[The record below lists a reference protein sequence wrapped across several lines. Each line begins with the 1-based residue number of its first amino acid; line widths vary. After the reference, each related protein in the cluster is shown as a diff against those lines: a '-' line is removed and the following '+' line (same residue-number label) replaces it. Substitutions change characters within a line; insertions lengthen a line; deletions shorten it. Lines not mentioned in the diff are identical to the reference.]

1 MSFYAVQLSQLK
13 AHGLNLLFVEQLFSL
28 FFSSLGVL
36 IVQLINIFNQKVIL
50 ILGPKDD
57 AENVA
62 RKIIKANKKRTKIRY
77 VFYEIDGKID

>member
-1 MSFYAVQLSQLK
+1 M
-13 AHGLNLLFVEQLFSL
+13 
-28 FFSSLGVL
+28 
-36 IVQLINIFNQKVIL
+36 IL

-57 AENVA
+57 AENIA